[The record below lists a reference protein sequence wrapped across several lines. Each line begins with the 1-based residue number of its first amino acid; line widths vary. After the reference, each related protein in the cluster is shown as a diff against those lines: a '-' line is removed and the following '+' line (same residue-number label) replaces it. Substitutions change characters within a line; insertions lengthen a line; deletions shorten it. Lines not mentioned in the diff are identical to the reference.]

1 MHGQQNVKIHLDC
14 LWRPLSFM
22 MYLGVCFLLWRS
34 ASSAGLDS
42 RLDGPM
48 SVSTKL
54 RRPAEP
60 EISQMWLHFL
70 KGVKQPKWEA
80 EKASTTPIIRR
91 LTSIPPQPQHAFL
104 AKLLKYLLQSSGKNV
119 DIKILLEGR
128 NTVS

>member
-1 MHGQQNVKIHLDC
+1 
-14 LWRPLSFM
+14 
-22 MYLGVCFLLWRS
+22 
-34 ASSAGLDS
+34 
-42 RLDGPM
+42 M

-128 NTVS
+128 NTVSQNAAPTAEVVTREGSPTPSRRTTTEGSLCTQLGESC